1 MIIMLSIG
9 LGHPR
14 FLHTDLNFLT
24 QVITLLIIFLSLY
37 YKKKGKIKL
46 HGTTMGLAVILHAL
60 TFVLVMGP
68 IFFQNFEF
76 FSTETSLAL
85 VQTIWLHAVP
95 GAIALILGIFLVA
108 IWAVQALKV
117 SVCYSRKRI
126 MDVTLL
132 FWVLSLV
139 FGIATYV
146 LFYF

>member
-1 MIIMLSIG
+1 MLTIG

-14 FLHTDLNFLT
+14 FVHTDLNLLT
-24 QVITLLIIFLSLY
+24 QVLTLLIIFLSLY

-46 HGTTMGLAVILHAL
+46 HGTTMGLAVILHSL
-60 TFVLVMGP
+60 TLVLVMGP

-76 FSTETSLAL
+76 FSTVTSLGL
-85 VQTIWLHAVP
+85 VLSIWLHAVL
-95 GAIALILGIFLVA
+95 GAIALILGALLVV
-108 IWAVQALKV
+108 IWVVQDTKV
-117 SVCYSRKRI
+117 ATCYSRKRI

-132 FWVLSLV
+132 LWVISLI